1 MAQSAALAENLVRAF
16 ITASEPCSQLWK
28 KDAGQT
34 IVVPVAA
41 NTSIF
46 RTTSK

>member
-1 MAQSAALAENLVRAF
+1 MAQASAIAENLVRAF
-16 ITASEPCSQLWK
+16 ITASELGLTSWAK
-28 KDAGQT
+28 GQDK
-34 IVVPVAA
+34 PVILPIAA